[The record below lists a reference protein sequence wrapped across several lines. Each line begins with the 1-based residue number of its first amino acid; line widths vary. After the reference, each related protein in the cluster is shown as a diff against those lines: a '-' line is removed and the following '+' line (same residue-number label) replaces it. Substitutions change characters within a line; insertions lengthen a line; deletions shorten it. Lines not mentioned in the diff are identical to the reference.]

1 MSLLE
6 QLGRG
11 LQEKGLKKL
20 RFWWVLLFFWTP
32 LPAYQDHIKGYF
44 KYYNHKLF
52 KQMKMKVGHLEVFVY
67 TKAKC
72 LRLIISTMGGSP
84 ATKSS
89 YFEIKKE
96 VF

>member
-11 LQEKGLKKL
+11 LQEKGLKNWGL
-20 RFWWVLLFFWTP
+20 VVFVVFFWTP

-52 KQMKMKVGHLEVFVY
+52 KQMKMKVGHSEVFV
-67 TKAKC
+67 
-72 LRLIISTMGGSP
+72 
-84 ATKSS
+84 
-89 YFEIKKE
+89 
-96 VF
+96 